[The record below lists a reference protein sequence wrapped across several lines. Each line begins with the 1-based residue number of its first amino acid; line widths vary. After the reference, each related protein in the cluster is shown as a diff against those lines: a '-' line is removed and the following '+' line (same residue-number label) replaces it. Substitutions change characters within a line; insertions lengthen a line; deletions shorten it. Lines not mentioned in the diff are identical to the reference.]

1 MGVTDRQLRALRGAS
16 ASTVA
21 TVLAAVSHTV
31 GGGAAPAPLLV
42 VAMAAVLALPAI
54 LVVGRRPRLPRVI
67 AAVVTTQ
74 AAFHLAFLA
83 LGSPVS
89 TRVAATAHA
98 GHLHPATLG
107 HPPLSDA
114 ATLSAPADGLML
126 AAHAVAALVT
136 TVLLWRGEQLLRS
149 VAAWASARLLRVVA
163 RPSERARHRLPFRSD
178 RRAERASRRFHDI
191 RLQRGPP
198 ALSLA

>member
-1 MGVTDRQLRALRGAS
+1 MTDRQLRALRGAS

-54 LVVGRRPRLPRVI
+54 LVVGRRPRLSRVL

-83 LGSPVS
+83 LGSPVA
-89 TRVAATAHA
+89 TRISASAHA
-98 GHLHPATLG
+98 GHLHAEAHAHPALVETAVLATAA
-107 HPPLSDA
+107 DA
-114 ATLSAPADGLML
+114 PML

-136 TVLLWRGEQLLRS
+136 TALLWRGEQLVRAI
-149 VAAWASARLLRVVA
+149 AAWAIARLV
-163 RPSERARHRLPFRSD
+163 RAAALPLVRIRRRLPLRAD
-178 RRAERASRRFHDI
+178 RRGERASRRFHDI

-198 ALSLA
+198 SASFA